1 MKLNHLK
8 QTPMALSLTM
18 VLMQML
24 MLMGLV
30 ACSQIPPLPQT
41 DWTVPVQWKE
51 SSQASKEPHED
62 SPGSSGSSSS
72 SGSSVASSASGAS
85 ITSNS
90 KISLA
95 QPSPEAEQWWTALN
109 DETLNRLEGELLGGN
124 VNVLSLSAQ
133 VRVAQATLRQSQASL
148 WPTVNVTASSSR
160 AANQLSVPKG
170 TSYSL
175 NASLSW
181 ELDVWGRIDA
191 LTQVASANAQ
201 ASEGDLAQAKRSARA
216 TLVQTYL
223 NFRLAQAQSALLR
236 EAEGAYEK
244 SLALTQA
251 KYRAGVVSQSDV
263 ASAQTQFKTT
273 QAQRHDL
280 DLQSAQLEHAL
291 AVLMGRA
298 PSELRLA
305 PLPWEPLL
313 NVDTAR
319 ESKGSFTQRDAQGFN
334 DHALKWPPQPPALPD
349 VVALSV
355 LQKRPD
361 IRAAQ
366 LRVQAANAQVGVAKA
381 AFFPPLTLSSSAG
394 YRNTDLPTL
403 IGASNQA
410 WSLGPSL
417 VLPLIDGGLRQAN
430 KEIAQAQLDA
440 AVLNYRQV
448 VLTAFQEVEDN
459 LVASLEL
466 LAEEEAY
473 QSAAQSALQNLKITL
488 SQYQNGT
495 LAYLNVVSAQTAA
508 LNAQKALLNA
518 RAQRWLAWN
527 VLQKNFFM

>member
-1 MKLNHLK
+1 MKLNTLK
-8 QTPMALSLTM
+8 KTPLASGLAL
-18 VLMQML
+18 VLAL
-24 MLMGLV
+24 MGLMGRIGLVGLVGLMGLV
-30 ACSQIPPLPQT
+30 ACSQIPTLPKEDWQVPLR
-41 DWTVPVQWKE
+41 WKE
-51 SSQASKEPHED
+51 TSQALTPE
-62 SPGSSGSSSS
+62 SSSS
-72 SGSSVASSASGAS
+72 SPSPISSSAS
-85 ITSNS
+85 T
-90 KISLA
+90 
-95 QPSPEAEQWWTALN
+95 PSGTAQWWRALN
-109 DETLNRLEGELLGGN
+109 DETLNRLEDDLLAGN
-124 VNVLSLSAQ
+124 VNVLTLSAQ

-148 WPTVNVTASSSR
+148 WPTVNVSASSSR

-191 LTQVASANAQ
+191 LTQVTTANAQ
-201 ASEGDLAQAKRSARA
+201 ASDSDLAQAQRSARA

-236 EAEGAYEK
+236 EAEAANEK

-251 KYRAGVVSQSDV
+251 KYRSGVVSQSDV
-263 ASAQTQFKTT
+263 ALAQTQFKTT
-273 QAQRHDL
+273 QAQRLDL

-291 AVLMGRA
+291 AALMGRVPA
-298 PSELRLA
+298 ELRLA
-305 PLPWEPLL
+305 PLPLQPLIRL
-313 NVDTAR
+313 ESSAAPRTAVPMREDKARVDSVLT
-319 ESKGSFTQRDAQGFN
+319 
-334 DHALKWPPQPPALPD
+334 WPPQPPALPE
-349 VVALSV
+349 VVALTV

-361 IRAAQ
+361 IHAAQ

-394 YRNTDLPTL
+394 YRNTSLPSL
-403 IGASNQA
+403 IGAANQA

-417 VLPLIDGGLRQAN
+417 VLPLFDGGLRQAN
-430 KEIAQAQLDA
+430 QEIAQAQLDA

-459 LVASLEL
+459 LVASLAL
-466 LAEEEAY
+466 LAEEDAY
-473 QSAAQSALQNLKITL
+473 QAAAQSALQNLKITL

-508 LNAQKALLNA
+508 LNAQKAFLNA
-518 RAQRWLAWN
+518 RTQRWLAWN

>member
-1 MKLNHLK
+1 MKLTTLK
-8 QTPMALSLTM
+8 TTPLASGLAQVLALPLPLAL
-18 VLMQML
+18 VLAL
-24 MLMGLV
+24 VLLGLS
-30 ACSQIPPLPQT
+30 ACSQIPTLPKEDWQVPLL
-41 DWTVPVQWKE
+41 WKE
-51 SSQASKEPHED
+51 TTQARAPA
-62 SPGSSGSSSS
+62 SSSS
-72 SGSSVASSASGAS
+72 SAAMGASTASGS
-85 ITSNS
+85 
-90 KISLA
+90 
-95 QPSPEAEQWWTALN
+95 EQWWRVLK
-109 DETLNRLEGELLGGN
+109 DEGLNRLEDELLAGN
-124 VNVLSLSAQ
+124 VNVLGLGAQ

-148 WPTVNVTASSSR
+148 WPSVNVTASSSR

-175 NASLSW
+175 NGSLSW

-191 LTQVASANAQ
+191 LTQVTSANAQ
-201 ASEGDLAQAKRSARA
+201 ASDADWAQAKRSARA

-223 NFRLAQAQSALLR
+223 NFRLAQAQGALLR

-244 SLALTQA
+244 SLALTEA

-263 ASAQTQFKTT
+263 ALAQTQFKTT

-280 DLQSAQLEHAL
+280 DLHSAQLEHAL

-298 PSELRLA
+298 PAELRLA
-305 PLPWEPLL
+305 PLPLQPMVSGEAK
-313 NVDTAR
+313 AR
-319 ESKGSFTQRDAQGFN
+319 LERGLA
-334 DHALKWPPQPPALPD
+334 WPPEPPALPE

-361 IRAAQ
+361 IHAAQ

-394 YRNTDLPTL
+394 YRNTSLPGL
-403 IGASNQA
+403 IGAANQA

-417 VLPLIDGGLRQAN
+417 VLPLFDGGLRQAN

-473 QSAAQSALQNLKITL
+473 QAAAQSALQNLKITL
-488 SQYQNGT
+488 SQYQSGT
-495 LAYLNVVSAQTAA
+495 VAYLNVVSAQTAA
-508 LNAQKALLNA
+508 LNAQKAFLNA
-518 RAQRWLAWN
+518 RTQRWLAWN

>member
-1 MKLNHLK
+1 MKLNTLK
-8 QTPMALSLTM
+8 KTPLASGLAM
-18 VLMQML
+18 VLAL
-24 MLMGLV
+24 MELVGRIGLVGLMGLV
-30 ACSQIPPLPQT
+30 ACSQIPTLPKEDWQVPLR
-41 DWTVPVQWKE
+41 WKE
-51 SSQASKEPHED
+51 TSQALTPE
-62 SPGSSGSSSS
+62 SSSLS
-72 SGSSVASSASGAS
+72 PSPISISAS
-85 ITSNS
+85 T
-90 KISLA
+90 
-95 QPSPEAEQWWTALN
+95 PSGTAQWWRALN
-109 DETLNRLEGELLGGN
+109 DETLNRLEDDLLAGN
-124 VNVLSLSAQ
+124 VNVLTLSAQ
-133 VRVAQATLRQSQASL
+133 VRLAQATLRQSQASL
-148 WPTVNVTASSSR
+148 WPTVNVSASSSR

-191 LTQVASANAQ
+191 LTQVTTANAQ
-201 ASEGDLAQAKRSARA
+201 ASDSDLAQAQRSARA

-223 NFRLAQAQSALLR
+223 NFRLAQAQGALLR
-236 EAEGAYEK
+236 EAEAAYEK

-251 KYRAGVVSQSDV
+251 KYRSGVVSQSDV
-263 ASAQTQFKTT
+263 ALAQTQFKTT

-291 AVLMGRA
+291 AVLMGLA
-298 PSELRLA
+298 PAELRLA
-305 PLPWEPLL
+305 PLPLRPLITL
-313 NVDTAR
+313 ESSASPRTAVSMREDKEGVDRVLT
-319 ESKGSFTQRDAQGFN
+319 
-334 DHALKWPPQPPALPD
+334 WPPKPPALPE
-349 VVALSV
+349 VVALTV

-361 IRAAQ
+361 IHAAQ

-394 YRNTDLPTL
+394 YRSTDLPTL
-403 IGASNQA
+403 IGVGNQA

-430 KEIAQAQLDA
+430 KEIAQAQLDS

-473 QSAAQSALQNLKITL
+473 QAAAQSALQNLKITL
-488 SQYQNGT
+488 SQYQSGT

-508 LNAQKALLNA
+508 LNAQNAFLNA
-518 RAQRWLAWN
+518 RTQRWLAWN